1 MQFKKSIYLLLFL
14 AFTSCKVWHTAEE
27 NGQKIQVETEA
38 IEEDAE
44 IVAMIAPYKTKLD
57 AEMNVVIGENKEDM
71 TKGKPESLLTN
82 WFADAA
88 QTMTNQYYKDGTVD
102 FTVSNYG
109 GIRIP
114 NMAAGEITRGKIF
127 ELMPFDNMLVVIEMA
142 DTTVLKL
149 FNHMAESNGWPISSN
164 VSYEIKDQKPQNILV
179 NGQPLESGKMYKVSI
194 SDYLAN
200 GGDKCYFLEEGKRED
215 LGVLI
220 RDVLIEYV
228 EQETAAGRKI
238 ESQLDGRLKYVE

>member
-1 MQFKKSIYLLLFL
+1 MQFKKSIYLLIVL
-14 AFTSCKVWHTAEE
+14 AFASCQVWHTAEE
-27 NGQKIQVETEA
+27 NGQKIQVETDA
-38 IEEDAE
+38 IAEDAE

-57 AEMNVVIGENKEDM
+57 AEMNVVIGTNKEDM

-82 WFADAA
+82 WTADAL
-88 QTMTNQYYKDGTVD
+88 QTMTNDYYKNGTVD
-102 FTVSNYG
+102 FAVSNYG

-114 NMAAGEITRGKIF
+114 VIAAGEVTRGKIF

-142 DTTVLKL
+142 DTTITKL
-149 FNHMAESNGWPISSN
+149 FNHMAEDNGWPISSN
-164 VSYEIKDQKPQNILV
+164 VQYEIKNQQPQNILI
-179 NGQPLESGKMYKVSI
+179 NGKPIESGKMYKVSI

-228 EQETAAGRKI
+228 EKTTAAGKSI
-238 ESQLDGRLKYVE
+238 GSQLDGRLKYVE